1 MVPAVAA
8 RGKCGRRNAARAFRR
23 ARPAAKGEPVS
34 ADPPHLRGL
43 DPAQR
48 EAATFG
54 IAGRPPAPS
63 PPLLILAGAGTGK
76 TRTLAHRVAHL
87 LVEGADPRRILLLT
101 FTRRA
106 AEELIRRVERLCL
119 DLSRPRATLAE
130 GIVWAGTF
138 HAVAARLLR
147 RHAEALGLPP
157 AFTVLDRG
165 DSADLLDLVR
175 EEEGLA
181 RIDRRFPKKDTCLA
195 IYGLVVNSGQSLEA
209 VLRRRFPWCAEWHD
223 ELKGLFRAYARAK
236 AAQGVLDYDDLLL
249 ALERALT
256 EPALAAE
263 LRGLFDHVLVDEY
276 QDTNPLQGRILVAL
290 APDGRGVTVVGDDA
304 QAIYGFRAATVRN
317 ILDFPNAFTTP
328 VTIVKLERNYRSTR
342 PILDAANA
350 VMGLAREG
358 FRKTL
363 RSERASAQKP
373 RLVHLEDEHAQVD
386 HVVRSVLEAREQGLR
401 LADQAVLFRT
411 AHHSAQLE
419 VELVR
424 RGIPFVK
431 YGGLKFLEAAH
442 VKDVLAILRLAENPA
457 DRVAGLR
464 VLQLLPGIGPG
475 TARRLLDA
483 AAARGRGL
491 AGLAELR
498 PPAAARLLWA
508 ELAALLVELEAAPLW
523 PGQIERVRRFYDPL
537 LPDLHDDP
545 APRLADLDQ
554 LQAVAQRF
562 SDRRRFLTELAL
574 DPPAAASDEAGV
586 PVRDEDCLTLS
597 TIHSAKGLEWKLVF
611 VLNCVD
617 GCIPSDMATGT
628 PEEIEEERRV
638 LYVAITRAKD
648 RLELLVPERFYSFG
662 QPRQGDRHVRAARSR
677 FLPDRILDRFERV
690 SAHRPRPSDPSAP
703 PDGPRM
709 DIRAALEAMWE

>member
-1 MVPAVAA
+1 MAA
-8 RGKCGRRNAARAFRR
+8 RGPARNRARRTGPRAFRR
-23 ARPAAKGEPVS
+23 PRAPAKGSRVS

-43 DPAQR
+43 NPAQR

-54 IAGRPPAPS
+54 IEGSPPKPA
-63 PPLLILAGAGTGK
+63 PPLLVLAGAGTGK

-87 LVEGADPRRILLLT
+87 LVHGADPRRILLLT

-106 AEELIRRVERLCL
+106 AEEMTRRVERLCL
-119 DLSRPRATLAE
+119 EVLGPRPAIGE
-130 GIVWAGTF
+130 GLLWAGTF

-147 RHAEALGLPP
+147 LHAERVGLEPG
-157 AFTVLDRG
+157 FTVLDRA
-165 DSADLLDLVR
+165 DAADLLDLVR

-181 RIDRRFPKKDTCLA
+181 RIDRRFPRKDTCLS
-195 IYGLVVNSGQSLEA
+195 IYSLAVNATDSLEA
-209 VLRRRFPWCAEWHD
+209 VLARRFPWCTQWRD
-223 ELKGLFRAYARAK
+223 ELKALFRAYARAK
-236 AAQGVLDYDDLLL
+236 ARQGVLDYDDLLL
-249 ALERALT
+249 ALERALREPGLAT
-256 EPALAAE
+256 EIG
-263 LRGLFDHVLVDEY
+263 GLFDHVLVDEY
-276 QDTNPLQGRILVAL
+276 QDTNPLQGAILKAL
-290 APDGRGVTVVGDDA
+290 VPDGRGVTVVGDDA

-317 ILDFPNAFTTP
+317 ILDFPKAFATP
-328 VTIVKLERNYRSTR
+328 AAILRLEQNYRSVQ

-358 FRKTL
+358 FSKRL
-363 RSERASAQKP
+363 WSERRSEQKP
-373 RLVHLEDEHAQVD
+373 RLVHLEDEQAQVD

-411 AHHSAQLE
+411 AHHSAALE

-424 RGIPFVK
+424 RNVPFVK

-483 AAARGRGL
+483 AAGAGRGL
-491 AGLAELR
+491 VGLAALAP
-498 PPAAARLLWA
+498 PPAARALWPV
-508 ELAALLVELEAAPLW
+508 LGALLVELEGATVWA
-523 PGQIERVRRFYDPL
+523 GQIERVRGFYDPL

-545 APRLADLDQ
+545 APRLSDLDQ
-554 LQAVAQRF
+554 LVALAARF

-586 PVRDEDCLTLS
+586 PRRDEDCLTLS
-597 TIHSAKGLEWKLVF
+597 TIHSAKGLEWKIVY

-628 PEEIEEERRV
+628 AEEIEEERRV
-638 LYVAITRAKD
+638 LYVAMTRAED
-648 RLELLVPERFYSFG
+648 RLELLLPERFYTFG
-662 QPRQGDRHVRAARSR
+662 QPRSGDRHVRAARSR

-690 SAHRPRPSDPSAP
+690 STHRPRPTDAPRPSP
-703 PDGPRM
+703 GPTT
-709 DIRAALEAMWE
+709 DIRAALEALWE